1 MSLRIRLILSIAAVV
16 MLATVALSI
25 VHLNTLANSLSKD
38 ALDRA
43 NLAGQQVKT
52 FVDNFV
58 NQNSAKYETP
68 ADRDGVIAMW
78 NDLITSDTQLSGR
91 LLEIMAPSPAI
102 LEINV
107 AGQTG
112 EVLASSN
119 PSRISGPL
127 PILSM
132 FNSWRDGPLR
142 QRMLD
147 LFVRRPDYQV
157 QVPLGQIATPG
168 IDPEGNQNIGGNHT
182 IFTIQV
188 VTSSVLL
195 REALLPDVEWLSG
208 VSAAAVLASLLLT
221 ALAANWILQ
230 PLRRI
235 ERTIDRI
242 VQGNYGTQ
250 ENPVGMAKEFAAVE
264 SKLNVLGEQFRGARE
279 AASEK
284 QHSLD
289 QLLERMAS
297 QLDVATRL
305 SAISRISGGVA
316 HEIKNPL
323 NAISLRL
330 DLLRERLGAPPE
342 ELAPEI
348 EILSKEVRRLDRV
361 VKTFLDFTR
370 PVEVKFKQV
379 DLAAL
384 AREVA
389 ELMTPQARSSRIKL
403 SFEMTGDVAASMR
416 GDADMLKQAILN
428 LVTNALDAMSHS
440 KMESGELHLR
450 VSAPGNSV
458 RLEVIDNGPGIPE
471 DLRNKVFQLYFTTK
485 QQGSGIGLAMTY
497 RAVQLHNGTI
507 DFTSEDGRG
516 TTFCLQFPALVAP

>member
-1 MSLRIRLILSIAAVV
+1 MSLRVRLILSIAAVV
-16 MLATVALSI
+16 MLVTVALSI
-25 VHLNTLANSLSKD
+25 IHLDALASSLSKD

-43 NLAGQQVKT
+43 NLAGQQTKS
-52 FVDNFV
+52 FIDNFI
-58 NQNSAKYETP
+58 NQNSTNYEAP
-68 ADRDGVIAMW
+68 PDREGLIALW
-78 NDLITSDTQLSGR
+78 NHLITSDPEVSAR

-107 AGQTG
+107 AGQTR

-119 PSRISGPL
+119 PSRLSASL
-127 PILSM
+127 PELPM
-132 FNSWRDGPLR
+132 FIAWRDGNLR
-142 QRMLD
+142 RRMRE
-147 LFVRRPDYQV
+147 LFVNRPDYQI
-157 QVPLGQIATPG
+157 QVPLGQITSTNGAG
-168 IDPEGNQNIGGNHT
+168 DHT

-195 REALLPDVEWLSG
+195 RAALLPDIQWLAG
-208 VSAAAVLASLLLT
+208 VSGGAVLISLLLT
-221 ALAANWILQ
+221 AFAVNWILQ

-242 VQGNYGTQ
+242 TQGNYGTQ
-250 ENPVGMAKEFAAVE
+250 ENPIAMAKEFAAVE
-264 SKLNVLGEQFRGARE
+264 SKLNLLGEQYRGARE
-279 AASEK
+279 QVSEK

-289 QLLERMAS
+289 HLLERVAS

-305 SAISRISGGVA
+305 AAISRISGGVA

-330 DLLRERLGAPPE
+330 DLLRERLGAPEE
-342 ELAPEI
+342 ELRPEI
-348 EILSKEVRRLDRV
+348 DILSNEVRRLDRV

-370 PVEVKFKQV
+370 PVEVKFEEV

-384 AREVA
+384 AGEVA
-389 ELMTPQARSSRIKL
+389 ELMTPQARSSNIAVGFEAAVDHPARI
-403 SFEMTGDVAASMR
+403 R

-428 LVTNALDAMSHS
+428 LVTNALDAMAAHMA
-440 KMESGELHLR
+440 KTKTEGCELNLR
-450 VSAPGNSV
+450 VSNSGDSV
-458 RLEVIDNGPGIPE
+458 RLDVADNGPGIPE
-471 DLRNKVFQLYFTTK
+471 DLRDKVFQLYFTTK
-485 QQGSGIGLAMTY
+485 QRGSGIGLAMTY

-516 TTFCLQFPALVAP
+516 TTFSLQFPALVGHA

>member
-58 NQNSAKYETP
+58 NQNSTKYETP

-78 NDLITSDTQLSGR
+78 NDLITSDPQLSGR

-127 PILSM
+127 PMLSM

-168 IDPEGNQNIGGNHT
+168 IDPGSIAGNHT

-195 REALLPDVEWLSG
+195 REALLPDVEWLAG
-208 VSAAAVLASLLLT
+208 VSAGAVLASLLLT

-370 PVEVKFKQV
+370 PVEVTFKQV

-403 SFEMTGDVAASMR
+403 SFEMTGDLPAAMR

-440 KMESGELHLR
+440 KMEQGELHLR
-450 VSAPGNSV
+450 VSGPGNSV